1 MKLLAC
7 ERNVQRSQ
15 LPVFVAMTSPQAY
28 VFIIISS
35 ILLPFS
41 SALSLDVRILGARGF
56 NPEFL
61 GCEARAEIWRV
72 SHHELV
78 SRREKD
84 QRWFFFRGAAGDPE
98 VRTSADASVWA
109 AALVSHNNS
118 PRVGILSED
127 SLFTF
132 L

>member
-1 MKLLAC
+1 
-7 ERNVQRSQ
+7 
-15 LPVFVAMTSPQAY
+15 MTSPQAY

-41 SALSLDVRILGARGF
+41 NALSLDVRIPGLAGF

-61 GCEARAEIWRV
+61 GCEARAEIWRI

-78 SRREKD
+78 SQRRRRKRSEM
-84 QRWFFFRGAAGDPE
+84 FFYRGAAGDPE